1 VMNTVGNIFSGQVV
15 GESAKNLSERF
26 GKVLQKRQSMTI
38 NRQDTSTSISTQLDS
53 LIPASKISNLT
64 QGMFVGAV
72 SDNFDERIEQK
83 IFHAE
88 IVVDNAAVARE
99 TKAYEKI
106 PDILDFRDKD
116 GNDTMQFEIE
126 QNYNQIKA
134 DVKQIVEVELK
145 RIGEDENLR
154 HLIKKE

>member
-1 VMNTVGNIFSGQVV
+1 VV

-26 GKVLQKRQSMTI
+26 GKVLRKRQSLTI

-64 QGMFVGAV
+64 QGMFVGSV

-88 IVVDNAAVARE
+88 IVVDTAKVTAE
-99 TKAYEKI
+99 TKVYDKL
-106 PDILDFRDKD
+106 PVVTDFTDD
-116 GNDTMQFEIE
+116 SGNDTMQADIE
-126 QNYNQIKA
+126 WNYNQIKL
-134 DVKQIVEVELK
+134 DVKQIVADELT
-145 RIGEDENLR
+145 RISEDDSLK
-154 HLIKKE
+154 HLIKKKE